1 MMKSKRGPKGPEDLR
16 RQAEESLKS
25 EPGRPGDARLEDAD
39 SLIHK
44 LRVHQ
49 IELEMQNEELQ
60 RVQNDLE
67 VSRSRYADLYDFAPV
82 GYLTMNKHGQ
92 IVDLNLTAAR
102 QLGIERGRLIN
113 KHFQYS
119 VFQPDKKEFL
129 SHLNAIFDKRER
141 QIAEV
146 RLSPKSGEQF
156 YAQIESIYMEGE
168 GGAGLCRTNMSDVTL
183 RKKAEQVL
191 QNAHD
196 ELERSVED
204 RTCELTKANEL
215 LKLEIAE
222 RERGQR
228 ELKVYAEKLE
238 NSNRDLEDFAF
249 IASHDMQEPL
259 RKIQTFTHMI
269 KEKHAGTLDSTGRDL
284 FERIA
289 KAAKRMS
296 EMVRGLLEFSR
307 VGRSSNPFTTTDLTL
322 LVKEVTSDIE
332 VLIKQSGAR
341 IEVGDLPTI
350 EADPFQMRQLFQNVI
365 INSMKFHGEENPV
378 IKIYAKPGSVCREGD
393 DHPEGKAYQV
403 FVEDNGIGFD
413 AQYLDRIFA
422 LFQRLHGRSAY
433 EGTGMGLAIC
443 RRIVERHKG
452 CITARSSPGDG
463 ATFIITLPEKQ
474 LKDELK

>member
-1 MMKSKRGPKGPEDLR
+1 MKSKKGPKGPEDLR
-16 RQAEESLKS
+16 ARAEESLKL
-25 EPGRPGDARLEDAD
+25 EHYRPDDTRLEEAT
-39 SLIHK
+39 SLIHE
-44 LRVHQ
+44 LRVYQ
-49 IELEMQNEELQ
+49 IELEMQNEELR

-67 VSRSRYADLYDFAPV
+67 ISRSRYADLYDFAPV
-82 GYLTMNKHGQ
+82 GYLTLNKHGQ

-102 QLGIERGRLIN
+102 QLGIERGRLSN

-119 VFQPDKKEFL
+119 VFQRDKKEFL
-129 SHLNAIFDKRER
+129 SHLNTIFDKRER

-146 RLSPKSGEQF
+146 RLSPKGGEQF
-156 YAQIESIYMEGE
+156 YARIESIYIEGE
-168 GGAGLCRTNMSDVTL
+168 DGAGLCRTNMSDVTL

-191 QNAHD
+191 QNAHV
-196 ELERSVED
+196 ELERVVED

-222 RERGQR
+222 RERGER
-228 ELKVYAEKLE
+228 ELKVYVEKLE
-238 NSNRDLEDFAF
+238 ISNRDLEDFAF

-269 KEKHAGTLDSTGRDL
+269 EEKHAGTLDSTGRDL

-296 EMVRGLLEFSR
+296 EMVKGLLEFYR
-307 VGRSSNPFTTTDLTL
+307 MGRSSNPFTATDLTL
-322 LVKEVTSDIE
+322 LVREVTTDVE
-332 VLIKQSGAR
+332 VLLEQSGAR
-341 IEVGDLPTI
+341 IEVGELPTI
-350 EADPFQMRQLFQNVI
+350 EADPAHMRQLFQNI
-365 INSMKFHGEENPV
+365 ITNSLKFRGEENPV
-378 IKIYAKPGSVCREGD
+378 IKIYAKPGSACREGD
-393 DHPEGKAYQV
+393 DHPEGKTYQV

-413 AQYLDRIFA
+413 EQYLDRIFT

-433 EGTGMGLAIC
+433 EGTGMGLAVC

-452 CITARSSPGDG
+452 CITAISSPGNG